1 MSFADFSTTDILLM
15 AAGALVVLV
24 IGWTILKAMLSFG
37 VRIVTIGCLGILIVA
52 AAVFALAYF
61 SG

>member
-1 MSFADFSTTDILLM
+1 MSLADFSSTDLLLM

-24 IGWTILKAMLSFG
+24 IGWTILKAVLSFG
-37 VRIVTIGCLGILIVA
+37 VRLVAIGCLGILIVG